1 MLMWENALDCDEIF
15 WMSMVL
21 GCDVK
26 MLCELKSND
35 KAYNKSIIQNAIT
48 YIPIQQYKIHM
59 YAWARENV
67 EIIQLVFVNIRM
79 LTWGNLSVCDERQEC
94 IGVCVKIND
103 GMMWVELGLWGVI

>member
-1 MLMWENALDCDEIF
+1 
-15 WMSMVL
+15 MVL

-59 YAWARENV
+59 YA
-67 EIIQLVFVNIRM
+67 
-79 LTWGNLSVCDERQEC
+79 
-94 IGVCVKIND
+94 
-103 GMMWVELGLWGVI
+103 